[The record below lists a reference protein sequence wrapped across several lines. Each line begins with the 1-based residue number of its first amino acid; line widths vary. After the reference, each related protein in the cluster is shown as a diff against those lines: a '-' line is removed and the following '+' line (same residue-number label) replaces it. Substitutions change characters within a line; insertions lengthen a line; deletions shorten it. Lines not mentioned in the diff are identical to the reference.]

1 MRNWVCSFHLDISW
15 LESLVAGE
23 AKYPLTVKGIHW
35 YCCIIS
41 IQGSWITPLA
51 TLLRRQVYHVGFAGR
66 YGRGVMD
73 VQYPFSCVYFHVR
86 KTGIGHFLHSPLTW
100 QESSLTSGHLEP
112 DLFLSVAGCSCLIVC
127 SVSLEILQVSA
138 FLFLAFFFFFFN
150 WGIAAYNVVLVF
162 SVQQS
167 ESAIQ
172 FSSVAQS
179 CPALCDPMNLSR
191 PGLPVH
197 HQLPEST
204 PTHVHWVSDA
214 IQPSHPLSSP
224 SPPAFSLSQHQ
235 GLFQWVSSSPQVA
248 TVLEFQLQHQS
259 FQWTPRTDLL

>member
-1 MRNWVCSFHLDISW
+1 MGS
-15 LESLVAGE
+15 GE
-23 AKYPLTVKGIHW
+23 GEGEGRCVHTHPL
-35 YCCIIS
+35 C
-41 IQGSWITPLA
+41 PP
-51 TLLRRQVYHVGFAGR
+51 TLGLGTALQ
-66 YGRGVMD
+66 
-73 VQYPFSCVYFHVR
+73 S
-86 KTGIGHFLHSPLTW
+86 
-100 QESSLTSGHLEP
+100 
-112 DLFLSVAGCSCLIVC
+112 
-127 SVSLEILQVSA
+127 LQVSA

-204 PTHVHWVSDA
+204 PTHVH
-214 IQPSHPLSSP
+214 
-224 SPPAFSLSQHQ
+224 
-235 GLFQWVSSSPQVA
+235 
-248 TVLEFQLQHQS
+248 
-259 FQWTPRTDLL
+259 